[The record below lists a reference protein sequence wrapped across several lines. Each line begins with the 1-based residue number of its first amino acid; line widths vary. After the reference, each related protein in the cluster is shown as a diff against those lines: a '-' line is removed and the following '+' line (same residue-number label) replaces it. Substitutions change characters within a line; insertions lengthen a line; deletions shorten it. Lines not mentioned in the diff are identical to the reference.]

1 MTSDNIPPPPRL
13 AKRLLGFMKG
23 YLDNYSIIDD
33 LDAVYKSLLEE
44 YGHSKAASWYWHQ
57 TLGAIPKY
65 LAFLLT
71 WKLVMFGSYFKIA
84 LRNIKRN
91 KVFSFINIGGLA
103 VGMAVCILIFLIVQ
117 YELGFDEHVPDKDH
131 IYRVVTEINRADWID
146 HTGGTPFP
154 TAAALRSDFPEL
166 EQTTQIYRDD
176 EMMITVGENRYK
188 GDILFFVE
196 PQFFEVFDT
205 EWVQGNASQALDDP
219 FTVILTE
226 RVADKYF
233 GNTKAIGKVLKLN
246 NEHDL
251 RVVGVVSNPPRRT
264 SLPYDMLISWK
275 SLSVRWTEERLAQ
288 WDFLNDDSQAFT
300 LLPEAVKSQTLE
312 ERFEQFERKYMEPE
326 YAESWSFRLQ
336 PLSDIH
342 FNPRYE
348 SYNYVTSRVALL
360 SLSAI
365 GLLILVIAC
374 INFINLTTAQ
384 AIKKNR
390 EIGMRK
396 VLGAGRVQLIR
407 QLLGETSWFT
417 LISILIAL
425 FLAWS
430 ALPYLEQF
438 LGNNTDLRIFSGSGI
453 FLFLGIV
460 FLLVSGLNGLYPAFS
475 LSRYRPIEALRER
488 SAHRGK
494 RSLAF
499 RNILVL
505 VQFIIAQ
512 VLIVGTLVIAGQ
524 MKFMS
529 GRDLGFRKEQIVTVP
544 IPAYEEARC
553 EALRSRWMQNP
564 SIREVSFAWSAPV
577 SSSHF
582 RTPFEYDASGP
593 TVEFPVN
600 IKICDK
606 RYLDIYQIPLVAGR
620 FFARNTN
627 DESDAQWVVT
637 ASVARRMGLPDP
649 QEAVGQQITVNGIKG
664 EIIGVID
671 DFNAF
676 SLHTEIE
683 PTVFLNFWPMNFRQ
697 AQILLDTSRVPAA
710 ISHIKKA
717 WTELYPE
724 YIFQYE
730 FLDDYIKSL
739 YETESKLMVMIQ
751 SASFLSIL
759 IGCLGLLGLVSFLVL
774 QRSKEIGIR
783 KVLGATVT
791 GVYFMISRE
800 FFKWIVIANI
810 VAWPL
815 AYYLTHEWLQE
826 FAYRIPLGAGYFLI
840 GGFISLGVSALVM
853 SYQVMRAATANPVD
867 CLRYE

>member
-1 MTSDNIPPPPRL
+1 MISGHIPPPPRL

-23 YLDNYSIIDD
+23 YLDNYSMIDD
-33 LDAVYKSLLEE
+33 LDAVYESLCEQ

-71 WKLVMFGSYFKIA
+71 WKLVMFVNYFKIA
-84 LRNIKRN
+84 LQNIKRN

-117 YELGFDEHVPDKDH
+117 YELGFDAHVPDKDH
-131 IYRVVTEINRADWID
+131 IYRVVTEVNRPEGKDYA
-146 HTGGTPFP
+146 GGTPFP

-166 EQTTQIYRDD
+166 AQTTQIYRDD
-176 EMMITVGENRYK
+176 ELMVTVGDNRYK
-188 GDILFFVE
+188 GDIAFFVE
-196 PQFFEVFDT
+196 PQFFKVFDT
-205 EWVQGNASQALDDP
+205 EWIRGTASQALDDP

-226 RVADKYF
+226 RSAGKYF
-233 GNTKAIGKVLKLN
+233 GNTDAIGQVLKLN
-246 NEHDL
+246 NQYNL
-251 RVVGVVSNPPRRT
+251 RVVGVVSGPPRRT

-275 SLSVRWTEERLAQ
+275 SLSVRWDENRLAQ
-288 WDFLNDDSQAFT
+288 WDFLDTDSNTFT
-300 LLPEAVKSQTLE
+300 LLPESAQSQTLQ
-312 ERFEQFERKYMEPE
+312 ERFEQFEQKYMETE

-342 FNPRYE
+342 FDPSYE

-384 AIKKNR
+384 AMKRNR

-425 FLAWS
+425 LLAGI

-438 LGNNTDLRIFSGSGI
+438 LGNDTDLRLFSGSGI
-453 FLFLGIV
+453 FIFLGVV

-475 LSRYRPIEALRER
+475 LSRYRPIEALKER

-494 RSLAF
+494 RSLAL
-499 RNILVL
+499 RNSLVL
-505 VQFIIAQ
+505 FQFIIAQ

-564 SIREVSFAWSAPV
+564 SIREVSFAWSAPM

-582 RTPFEYDASGP
+582 RTPLEYEASGQN
-593 TVEFPVN
+593 VEFPVD
-600 IKICDK
+600 IKMCDK
-606 RYLDIYQIPLVAGR
+606 RYLDIYQIPLAAGR
-620 FFARNTN
+620 FFARNAN
-627 DESDAQWVVT
+627 DESDVQWVVS
-637 ASVARRMGLPDP
+637 ASVVRRIGLQDSG
-649 QEAVGQQITVNGIKG
+649 EAVGQQITVNGIKG

-676 SLHTEIE
+676 SLHSEIE
-683 PTVFLNFWPMNFRQ
+683 PTVFFNFWPMNFRQ
-697 AQILLDTSRVPAA
+697 AQILLDMADVPGA
-710 ISHIKKA
+710 IGHIKKA

-730 FLDDYIKSL
+730 FLDDYIQSL

-800 FFKWIVIANI
+800 FFKWVVIANI

-815 AYYLTHEWLQE
+815 AYYLTREWLQE
-826 FAYRIPLGAGYFLI
+826 FAYRIPLGAGYFLL
-840 GGFISLGVSALVM
+840 GGFISLGVAALVM
-853 SYQVMRAATANPVD
+853 SYQLMRAATANPVD
-867 CLRYE
+867 SLRYE